1 MPVDFLTEEQKQNY
15 GCYAAE
21 PNDVQLA
28 RYFHLDE
35 RDLAFIQQ
43 RRGKHN
49 RLGIALQLTTV
60 RFLGTFVT
68 DLEPI
73 YPSVKQF
80 VAKQIGISHPQV
92 IMRYAQRPTT
102 HREHTFLIKEHYG
115 YRDFGRFPWSFRLKR
130 QLFARAW
137 LSNERPGLMFDFA
150 TAWLLQNKV
159 LLPGATTLVRLISEV
174 RERAQKRLWKKL
186 AALPNQWQKAQLL
199 ALLEVPEGQRLSQLE
214 LLRKGPTTISGPSV
228 LSALSQYSTLRS
240 LEISKLNFTD
250 LPLIQLRNLARYA
263 GMVSVKYISRMPE
276 ERKLAVLTAFVKAQE
291 IIALD
296 DAIDVLDLLI
306 TDITREAKKI
316 GQKKR
321 LRTLKDLDRAALL
334 LARACSVL
342 LDEKTGDTELRT
354 SIFKR
359 VSEENLLESVEKI
372 NELARPQNNHFY
384 DEMVEQYGRVKR
396 FLPTVLEEL
405 HFSAVAAGESTLESI
420 HYLAELKKT
429 KRRFLGFC
437 AHFSEKSKVGSQAF
451 SYKGFRRVVANKK
464 TPEGAF

>member
-73 YPSVKQF
+73 CPSVKQF
-80 VAKQIGISHPQV
+80 VAKQIGIRHPQV
-92 IMRYAQRPTT
+92 LMRYAQRPTT

-240 LEISKLNFTD
+240 LEISLSYNCVTW
-250 LPLIQLRNLARYA
+250 LAMR
-263 GMVSVKYISRMPE
+263 GW
-276 ERKLAVLTAFVKAQE
+276 FQ
-291 IIALD
+291 
-296 DAIDVLDLLI
+296 
-306 TDITREAKKI
+306 
-316 GQKKR
+316 
-321 LRTLKDLDRAALL
+321 
-334 LARACSVL
+334 
-342 LDEKTGDTELRT
+342 
-354 SIFKR
+354 
-359 VSEENLLESVEKI
+359 
-372 NELARPQNNHFY
+372 
-384 DEMVEQYGRVKR
+384 
-396 FLPTVLEEL
+396 
-405 HFSAVAAGESTLESI
+405 
-420 HYLAELKKT
+420 
-429 KRRFLGFC
+429 
-437 AHFSEKSKVGSQAF
+437 
-451 SYKGFRRVVANKK
+451 
-464 TPEGAF
+464 